1 MPSSRAA
8 TTSGTVLI
16 PTTVAPAEAS
26 NRASPRVSYVG
37 PLTHAYVPSASA
49 ERCRPRSCAARN
61 AARRKGRA
69 YASESGTKRAA
80 FGRDTGPRSGLSPV
94 KSGSAMWSS
103 MTTTGAELNGGEEVG
118 RVGRLYEWERRR
130 ERVGWG
136 CQMSGWT
143 GSDKCVCRMNALV
156 PTGTSGYNDPAAF
169 VTTNSSVSTE
179 ERAEIGEEVRR
190 TDHILHAK
198 SCHESDGIHHRVER
212 VAFIR
217 MKLG

>member
-1 MPSSRAA
+1 MSRLRTSASSSSLTLLPRVACSTPTTILVTKLSTSTLMPSSRAA

-26 NRASPRVSYVG
+26 NLASPRVSYVG

-49 ERCRPRSCAARN
+49 ERCRPSSCAARN

-103 MTTTGAELNGGEEVG
+103 MTTTGAELKEK
-118 RVGRLYEWERRR
+118 RL
-130 ERVGWG
+130 
-136 CQMSGWT
+136 
-143 GSDKCVCRMNALV
+143 
-156 PTGTSGYNDPAAF
+156 
-169 VTTNSSVSTE
+169 
-179 ERAEIGEEVRR
+179 
-190 TDHILHAK
+190 
-198 SCHESDGIHHRVER
+198 
-212 VAFIR
+212 
-217 MKLG
+217 